1 MGSRTLLLILGLH
14 FTLLG
19 NLEAIGCGQ
28 GLISHQNKCID
39 TDECTDLEHGPPPC
53 GSYST
58 CYNTQGSFYCQCLP
72 GFISTT
78 TVNFTFSGQCTDLN
92 ECLQKQQACGNNTI
106 CLNTIGSYNCRCQPG
121 FRSNITNVTRHC
133 ADMDECNV
141 TAGICGVGGTCDNL
155 EGSYA
160 CLCNPGHSNYGN
172 KKAQCSV
179 LTCDQFKADETPGQ
193 TVPGLAGLL
202 SLMRNSCLALSNSG
216 DAVGGRLTGEI
227 LLENVY
233 TEMDSFLSQGILSN
247 SREVS
252 GLLGTVEDAMRLIGP
267 QLRDTHT
274 TMETDHTGLHF
285 TLLGNLEAIGCGQG
299 LISHQNK
306 CIDTDECTDLEHGPP
321 PCGSYSTCYNTQG
334 SFYCQCLPGFI
345 STTTVNFTF
354 SGQCTDLNECLEKQ
368 QACGN
373 NTICLNT
380 IGSYNC
386 RCQPGFRSNIT
397 NVTRHCADMDEC
409 NVTAGICGVGGT
421 CDNLEGSYA
430 CLCNPGHSNYGN
442 KKAQCSVLTC
452 DQFKADETPGQ
463 TVPGLAGLLSLM
475 RNSCLALSNSGDAVG
490 GRLTG
495 EILLENVYTE
505 MDSFLSQGILSNSR
519 EVSGLLGTV
528 EDAMR
533 LIGPQLRDT
542 HTTMETDHTAT
553 ELAVRRG
560 QTPPTGLI
568 SLANDNARLDTSWET
583 ATGNGTYPGFALA
596 GLVCY
601 KTVERSVNNSFQY
614 LTDTD
619 TDTDTASKPSYQ
631 ISSKVVTAL
640 VSNPATEHLNQPVIL
655 TFKHLQVRAES
666 SEIIYTCVFWSEGRV
681 HEEGG
686 AWSRRGCTKVTSNA
700 THTVCSCTHLSSFA
714 VLMALYPVKHTF
726 ELSLLTWLGLSV
738 SVVCLLLCILTFW
751 LCRFIQG
758 TRTTIHL
765 HLCVCL
771 FIADLIFLSGIS
783 HTQSKGG
790 CRVVAGLLHLFFLGS
805 FSWMLLEGVQ
815 LYLMV
820 VLVFNTTIRP
830 LYLYFMNLCDSS
842 SYCKPLYLYFMKL
855 CDSSSYCRRLYLYF
869 MKLCD
874 SSSYCRPLYLYF
886 MNLCDSSSYCRP
898 LYLYFMKLCDSSSYC
913 KPLYLPLYLYAV
925 GYVLPLAIVIISA
938 ITYPDGYGTTQHCWL
953 SLERGF
959 IWSFFGPVCTIIIL
973 NVFFFI
979 ITVWRLAQKFSSL
992 NPDLSNL
999 RKIKVFTVTAV
1010 AQLCV
1015 LGTMWLFGVFQFQEE
1030 GTVVMTYLFTILN
1043 SLQGALLFIMHC
1055 LLNKTVREEYCK
1067 LLSCICT
1074 PQKKRYSE
1082 VSTTNPSSSQSQGS
1096 RSAENTWESQK

>member
-1 MGSRTLLLILGLH
+1 MIVLH
-14 FTLLG
+14 FYFD
-19 NLEAIGCGQ
+19 EAKGCDPGFLAKGRQ
-28 GLISHQNKCID
+28 QCDDI
-39 TDECTDLEHGPPPC
+39 DECKEWDSTPPC
-53 GSYST
+53 GSNAT
-58 CYNTQGSFYCQCLP
+58 CYNTYGSFYCHCLP
-72 GFISTT
+72 GFVSTT
-78 TVNFTFSGQCTDLN
+78 TFKFTPLTG
-92 ECLQKQQACGNNTI
+92 ECKGEYSNGIKHCFGSYLLISSVQEVCGSNTI
-106 CLNTIGSYNCRCQPG
+106 CLNTIGSYNCPCQTG
-121 FRSNITNVTRHC
+121 FIVSTGRC
-133 ADMDECNV
+133 ADIDECNEI
-141 TAGICGVGGTCDNL
+141 AGICGVGGDC
-155 EGSYA
+155 
-160 CLCNPGHSNYGN
+160 
-172 KKAQCSV
+172 
-179 LTCDQFKADETPGQ
+179 
-193 TVPGLAGLL
+193 
-202 SLMRNSCLALSNSG
+202 
-216 DAVGGRLTGEI
+216 
-227 LLENVY
+227 
-233 TEMDSFLSQGILSN
+233 
-247 SREVS
+247 
-252 GLLGTVEDAMRLIGP
+252 
-267 QLRDTHT
+267 
-274 TMETDHTGLHF
+274 
-285 TLLGNLEAIGCGQG
+285 
-299 LISHQNK
+299 QNQK
-306 CIDTDECTDLEHGPP
+306 
-321 PCGSYSTCYNTQG
+321 GSYS
-334 SFYCQCLPGFI
+334 CLCHPGY
-345 STTTVNFTF
+345 SNY
-354 SGQCTDLNECLEKQ
+354 DNKQ
-368 QACGN
+368 AHAIFWEN
-373 NTICLNT
+373 NICLKIYVFT
-380 IGSYNC
+380 
-386 RCQPGFRSNIT
+386 
-397 NVTRHCADMDEC
+397 H
-409 NVTAGICGVGGT
+409 
-421 CDNLEGSYA
+421 
-430 CLCNPGHSNYGN
+430 N
-442 KKAQCSVLTC
+442 K
-452 DQFKADETPGQ
+452 
-463 TVPGLAGLLSLM
+463 
-475 RNSCLALSNSGDAVG
+475 NSCLALSNSGDAVG

-619 TDTDTASKPSYQ
+619 TDTASKPSYQ

-666 SEIIYTCVFWSEGRV
+666 SEMIYTCVFWSEGRV

-751 LCRFIQG
+751 MCRSIQG

-771 FIADLIFLSGIS
+771 FIADLVFLSGIS
-783 HTQSKGG
+783 HTQSKVG

-830 LYLYFMNLCDSS
+830 LYLY
-842 SYCKPLYLYFMKL
+842 
-855 CDSSSYCRRLYLYF
+855 
-869 MKLCD
+869 
-874 SSSYCRPLYLYF
+874 
-886 MNLCDSSSYCRP
+886 
-898 LYLYFMKLCDSSSYC
+898 
-913 KPLYLPLYLYAV
+913 AV
-925 GYVLPLAIVIISA
+925 GYGLPLAIVIISA

-1015 LGTMWLFGVFQFQEE
+1015 LGTMWIFGVFQFQEE

-1055 LLNKTVREEYCK
+1055 LLNKTVWYGVCRVCSVCVCCVCVT
-1067 LLSCICT
+1067 LC
-1074 PQKKRYSE
+1074 
-1082 VSTTNPSSSQSQGS
+1082 
-1096 RSAENTWESQK
+1096 SAAPIR